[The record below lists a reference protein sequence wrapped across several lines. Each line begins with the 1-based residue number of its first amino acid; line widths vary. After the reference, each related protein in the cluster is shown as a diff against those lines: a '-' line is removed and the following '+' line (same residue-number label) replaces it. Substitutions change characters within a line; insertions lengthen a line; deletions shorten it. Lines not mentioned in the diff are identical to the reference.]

1 MDGSIDMGEAYT
13 KGSLV
18 CVGTGLNLGGQIT
31 VLSKSYIELADV
43 VFSLVPDAFSLQWLQ
58 KMNSDVRSLHRYY
71 AQGDEVKSRRDTY
84 QQMVEAILTKVRA
97 GKRVVCALYGH
108 PGVFACVSHMAI
120 RRAREEGFEAKM
132 EPGISAEAC
141 LWADVGIDPGQSGH
155 QSFEAS
161 QLMFYCHTPDPATH
175 LLLWQIAIAG
185 EHTLTKFH
193 TNSDCL
199 RVLVE
204 QLSEW
209 YPLDHEVILYEAP
222 NLPTQVPRIER
233 LLLKALPE
241 AKLSPITTLLIPPAA
256 PLSVNHKVLAKLGI
270 SEDLLG

>member
-1 MDGSIDMGEAYT
+1 MDES
-13 KGSLV
+13 KKLGSLV

-43 VFSLVPDAFSLQWLQ
+43 VFSLVPDAFALQWIES
-58 KMNSDVRSLHRYY
+58 MNNDVRSLHRYY
-71 AQGDEVKSRRDTY
+71 AQGEEVKSRRDTY
-84 QQMVEAILTKVRA
+84 QQMVEAILTEVRA

-108 PGVFACVSHMAI
+108 PGVFACVSHIAI

-161 QLMFYCHTPDPATH
+161 QFMFYCHTPDPATH

-199 RVLVE
+199 QVLVE

-209 YPLDHEVILYEAP
+209 YPLDHEVILYEAA
-222 NLPTQVPRIER
+222 NLPIQSPRIER
-233 LLLKALPE
+233 ILLKELSQ
-241 AKLSPITTLLIPPAA
+241 AKLTAITTLLIPPAT
-256 PLSVNHKVLAKLGI
+256 PLKVNHKILAKLGI
-270 SEDLLG
+270 SEALLG